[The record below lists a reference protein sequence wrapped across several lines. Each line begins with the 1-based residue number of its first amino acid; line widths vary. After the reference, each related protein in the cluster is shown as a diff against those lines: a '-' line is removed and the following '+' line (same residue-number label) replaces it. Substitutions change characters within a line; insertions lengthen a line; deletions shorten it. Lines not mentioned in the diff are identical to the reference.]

1 MTIKAQT
8 VNLSPLPDHWV
19 LSQVHP
25 HEFHHAVLFDTPYSI
40 KALFIMGSNML
51 VTRSEPLLIDEALKK
66 IDFIVAVD
74 LFMTPTTQLAD
85 IVLPAASW
93 LETDDV
99 ADMHFFWCVLARQ
112 KVATIGECRDDKQIM
127 IDLGRRMGIEDCF
140 L

>member
-25 HEFHHAVLFDTPYSI
+25 HEFHHAVLSDTPYSI

-99 ADMHFFWCVLARQ
+99 ADMHFVWCVLARQ

-127 IDLGRRMGIEDCF
+127 IDLGRRMGMEDCF